1 MRWSTRSPGPS
12 SVEILRCDGLK
23 VRIDTYPVRVPRT
36 LGKSDLLARAAA
48 AALICAFIAVASGC
62 GSSDEKFSNS
72 EADNALAALDA
83 VQQYVDEGR
92 CNRARSRVNALA
104 VQSTRINDDRPE
116 LGEAYASSVARLQT
130 LVERECVEITPDM
143 PTPETAATG
152 ATGQEPTEPVDPTGG
167 GDQPPAPVE
176 PDNGNG
182 RPGDGRPGGGNNG
195 NNGGGNPNNGN
206 DEPPADSGG
215 AGPGT

>member
-1 MRWSTRSPGPS
+1 MRWSTRSPERSNFGA
-12 SVEILRCDGLK
+12 LRRDGLK
-23 VRIDTYPVRVPRT
+23 VRLDTYPVRVPRT

-48 AALICAFIAVASGC
+48 AALLFAVIAVISGC
-62 GSSDEKFSNS
+62 ANSNEKFSNS
-72 EADNALAALDA
+72 EADNALTALDT
-83 VQQYVDEGR
+83 VQEYVDEGR
-92 CNRARSRVNALA
+92 CNRARSRVKALA

-152 ATGQEPTEPVDPTGG
+152 ATGDEPTEPVDPTGG
-167 GDQPPAPVE
+167 GGEPVVPVE

-182 RPGDGRPGGGNNG
+182 SPGDGNNGNNG
-195 NNGGGNPNNGN
+195 NNGGGNPNNG
-206 DEPPADSGG
+206 DETPPADSGG

>member
-1 MRWSTRSPGPS
+1 MRWSTSLRALS
-12 SVEILRCDGLK
+12 SFGALRRDGLK
-23 VRIDTYPVRVPRT
+23 VRTDIYPVRVPRT

-48 AALICAFIAVASGC
+48 AALICALIAVVSGC
-62 GSSDEKFSNS
+62 GSSNQKFSSS

-83 VQQYVDEGR
+83 VQEYVDEGR

-152 ATGQEPTEPVDPTGG
+152 STGNSPTEPVDPTGG
-167 GDQPPAPVE
+167 GEPVAPVE
-176 PDNGNG
+176 PDNGHG
-182 RPGDGRPGGGNNG
+182 TPGDGNNGNNG
-195 NNGGGNPNNGN
+195 NNGGGNPNKGK
-206 DEPPADSGG
+206 DSPPADSGG

>member
-1 MRWSTRSPGPS
+1 M
-12 SVEILRCDGLK
+12 
-23 VRIDTYPVRVPRT
+23 PRT

-48 AALICAFIAVASGC
+48 AALLCALIVVISGC
-62 GSSDEKFSNS
+62 GSSNEKFTDS

-83 VQQYVDEGR
+83 VQEYVDEGR
-92 CNRARSRVNALA
+92 CNSARSRVNALA

-152 ATGQEPTEPVDPTGG
+152 ATGEEPTEPVDPTGG
-167 GDQPPAPVE
+167 GGDEPAVPVE
-176 PDNGNG
+176 PDDGNG
-182 RPGDGRPGGGNNG
+182 SPGDGNNG
-195 NNGGGNPNNGN
+195 NNGGGNQDNGN
-206 DEPPADSGG
+206 DTPPADSGG

>member
-1 MRWSTRSPGPS
+1 M
-12 SVEILRCDGLK
+12 
-23 VRIDTYPVRVPRT
+23 PRT

-48 AALICAFIAVASGC
+48 AALLFAVIAVISGC
-62 GSSDEKFSNS
+62 GNSSEKFSNS
-72 EADNALAALDA
+72 EADNALTALDA

-92 CNRARSRVNALA
+92 CNRARSRVRALA
-104 VQSTRINDDRPE
+104 VQSTRINDDRPK

-152 ATGQEPTEPVDPTGG
+152 ATGDEPTEPVDPTGG
-167 GDQPPAPVE
+167 GGEPVVPVE
-176 PDNGNG
+176 PDNGNTS
-182 RPGDGRPGGGNNG
+182 PGDGSNG
-195 NNGGGNPNNGN
+195 TNGGGNPNNG
-206 DEPPADSGG
+206 DETPPADSGG

>member
-1 MRWSTRSPGPS
+1 MRWSTRSRARSNFGA
-12 SVEILRCDGLK
+12 LRPDGLK

-48 AALICAFIAVASGC
+48 LALLCALIAVVSGC
-62 GSSDEKFSNS
+62 GSSNEKFSFS

-83 VQQYVDEGR
+83 AQEYVDEGR
-92 CNRARSRVNALA
+92 CNSARSRVNALA

-130 LVERECVEITPDM
+130 LVERECVEITPDT

-152 ATGQEPTEPVDPTGG
+152 ATGEEPTKPVDPTGG
-167 GDQPPAPVE
+167 GDEPVKPVE
-176 PDNGNG
+176 PNN
-182 RPGDGRPGGGNNG
+182 GDGSNPDNR
-195 NNGGGNPNNGN
+195 NNGGGSPDSGNNN
-206 DEPPADSGG
+206 PPADSGG

>member
-1 MRWSTRSPGPS
+1 MRWLTRSPARSNVGA
-12 SVEILRCDGLK
+12 LRRDGLK

-48 AALICAFIAVASGC
+48 AALICALIAVVSGC
-62 GSSDEKFSNS
+62 GSSNEKFSDS

-83 VQQYVDEGR
+83 VQEYVDEGR
-92 CNRARSRVNALA
+92 CNSARSRVNALA

-130 LVERECVEITPDM
+130 LVERECVEITPDI

-152 ATGQEPTEPVDPTGG
+152 ATGDEPTEPVDPTGG
-167 GDQPPAPVE
+167 GDEPVTPVE

-182 RPGDGRPGGGNNG
+182 NGTPGDGNNG
-195 NNGGGNPNNGN
+195 NNGGGNPDNGN
-206 DEPPADSGG
+206 DTPPADSGG

>member
-1 MRWSTRSPGPS
+1 M
-12 SVEILRCDGLK
+12 IC
-23 VRIDTYPVRVPRT
+23 
-36 LGKSDLLARAAA
+36 
-48 AALICAFIAVASGC
+48 ALIAVVSGC
-62 GSSDEKFSNS
+62 GSSDEKFSAS

-83 VQQYVDEGR
+83 VQEYVDEGR

-104 VQSTRINDDRPE
+104 VQSTRINEDRPE

-152 ATGQEPTEPVDPTGG
+152 ATGEEPTEPVDPTGG
-167 GDQPPAPVE
+167 GDEPVTPVD
-176 PDNGNG
+176 PDNG
-182 RPGDGRPGGGNNG
+182 GGAPNNGNNG
-195 NNGGGNPNNGN
+195 NNGGDNPDNGGGN
-206 DEPPADSGG
+206 DAPPADSGG

>member
-1 MRWSTRSPGPS
+1 
-12 SVEILRCDGLK
+12 
-23 VRIDTYPVRVPRT
+23 VPRT
-36 LGKSDLLARAAA
+36 LGKSDLLARAVA
-48 AALICAFIAVASGC
+48 AALLCALIAVISGC
-62 GSSDEKFSNS
+62 GSSDEKFSDS

-83 VQQYVDEGR
+83 VQEYVDEGR
-92 CNRARSRVNALA
+92 CNSARSRVNALA

-130 LVERECVEITPDM
+130 LVERECVEIKPDM

-152 ATGQEPTEPVDPTGG
+152 ATGEEPTEPVDPTGG
-167 GDQPPAPVE
+167 GDEPAVPVE

-182 RPGDGRPGGGNNG
+182 SPGDGNNGNNG
-195 NNGGGNPNNGN
+195 NNGGGNQGNGN

>member
-1 MRWSTRSPGPS
+1 M
-12 SVEILRCDGLK
+12 
-23 VRIDTYPVRVPRT
+23 PRT
-36 LGKSDLLARAAA
+36 LGKSDFLARAAA
-48 AALICAFIAVASGC
+48 AALICALIAVVSGC
-62 GSSDEKFSNS
+62 GSADEKFSAS

-83 VQQYVDEGR
+83 VQENVDEGR

-104 VQSTRINDDRPE
+104 VQSTRINEDRPE

-152 ATGQEPTEPVDPTGG
+152 ATGDEPTEPVNPTGG
-167 GDQPPAPVE
+167 GDEPVTPVE

-182 RPGDGRPGGGNNG
+182 NNGNGNGNGNG
-195 NNGGGNPNNGN
+195 NNGGGGQPDNGN
-206 DEPPADSGG
+206 DTPPADSGG

>member
-1 MRWSTRSPGPS
+1 M
-12 SVEILRCDGLK
+12 
-23 VRIDTYPVRVPRT
+23 PRT
-36 LGKSDLLARAAA
+36 LGKSDLLARAVA
-48 AALICAFIAVASGC
+48 AALLCVLIVVVSGC
-62 GSSDEKFSNS
+62 GNSDEKFSDS

-83 VQQYVDEGR
+83 VQEYVDEGR

-130 LVERECVEITPDM
+130 LVERECVEITPDA

-152 ATGQEPTEPVDPTGG
+152 ATGEEPTEPVDPTGG
-167 GDQPPAPVE
+167 GNEPVPPVE
-176 PDNGNG
+176 PDNG
-182 RPGDGRPGGGNNG
+182 GGGAPDNG
-195 NNGGGNPNNGN
+195 NNGGGTPDNGN
-206 DEPPADSGG
+206 SEPPADSGG

>member
-1 MRWSTRSPGPS
+1 MRWSTRSPERS
-12 SVEILRCDGLK
+12 NSDALRRDGLK

-48 AALICAFIAVASGC
+48 AALTCALIAVISGC

-83 VQQYVDEGR
+83 VQEYVDEGR

-130 LVERECVEITPDM
+130 LVERECVEIKPDT
-143 PTPETAATG
+143 PTPETSATG
-152 ATGQEPTEPVDPTGG
+152 ATGEEPTEPVDPTGG
-167 GDQPPAPVE
+167 GDEPVTPVE
-176 PDNGNG
+176 PDNG
-182 RPGDGRPGGGNNG
+182 GGGAPDGG
-195 NNGGGNPNNGN
+195 NNGGGPPDGGN
-206 DEPPADSGG
+206 DTPPADSGG

>member
-1 MRWSTRSPGPS
+1 MRWSTRSPGLS
-12 SVEILRCDGLK
+12 NFGALRRDGLK

-48 AALICAFIAVASGC
+48 AALLCALIAVISGC
-62 GSSDEKFSNS
+62 GSANEKFSDS

-83 VQQYVDEGR
+83 VQEYVDEGR

-130 LVERECVEITPDM
+130 LVERECVEITPDA

-152 ATGQEPTEPVDPTGG
+152 ATGEEPTEPVDPTGG
-167 GDQPPAPVE
+167 GEPVTPVE

-182 RPGDGRPGGGNNG
+182 GTPDNG
-195 NNGGGNPNNGN
+195 NNGGGSPDSG
-206 DEPPADSGG
+206 DDQPPADSGG

>member
-1 MRWSTRSPGPS
+1 M
-12 SVEILRCDGLK
+12 
-23 VRIDTYPVRVPRT
+23 PRT

-48 AALICAFIAVASGC
+48 AALICALIAVASGC
-62 GSSDEKFSNS
+62 GSSNEKFSDS

-83 VQQYVDEGR
+83 VQEYVDEGR

-130 LVERECVEITPDM
+130 LVERECVEITPDA

-152 ATGQEPTEPVDPTGG
+152 ATGDEQPTEPVDPTGG
-167 GDQPPAPVE
+167 GNEPAPPVE
-176 PDNGNG
+176 PDGGNG
-182 RPGDGRPGGGNNG
+182 SPGDGNNG
-195 NNGGGNPNNGN
+195 NNGNGNGNGGGNQNNGN
-206 DEPPADSGG
+206 NTPPADSGG